1 MPSSR
6 NRVTADTADDDTL
19 HRNKM
24 MLKRAAV
31 AKVLKVIVTNS
42 FRFVFES
49 ISLHE
54 FNALHEFISILAM
67 NSFRL

>member
-1 MPSSR
+1 
-6 NRVTADTADDDTL
+6 
-19 HRNKM
+19 M